1 MSGHTLVTVPDTA
14 NGRAGKM
21 TTHTMFDGKLQV
33 YQRAGSRV
41 WQCAARVGG
50 KRFRTS
56 TKEQNFSAAK
66 ILAEEWYLGLRGK
79 LKNGEITPDE
89 RTFAY
94 AAKEYLREIKIL
106 TISTRSPRYVEGLEI
121 RLNAHLLPHFGKM
134 ALSSINRGVVQ
145 SYRVKRAEE
154 TIAKT
159 TIPAKPKTTDSP
171 AQPEIPGKPP
181 ARSTMLHE
189 IVHLRQVLKFAEG
202 KGWIPF
208 VPNLS
213 TPYMTQGKKGR
224 RAWFSP
230 EEYQKLYEATRARID
245 EGTRA
250 GWKTHYEDL
259 HDFVL
264 FMANTGLRPDEAL
277 RLEMRDVKIEDDYA
291 TRQTILVIDVRGKT
305 GVGYCKSTHQ
315 AVHPFTRLQ
324 ARRLHEL
331 RLQAVGFENL
341 QRTYP
346 HLNKMEIE
354 ARFQAEIDAVDEKEL
369 LKQLPFALVFPTFNR
384 DAFNKILDEQGLK
397 FDRDGKRRTAYSLR
411 HTYISTRLME
421 GASIHMIANN
431 CRTSV
436 QMIEEHYASH
446 IKDRLDAAA
455 INVMRPKRQR
465 DAGKQQKPANSENH
479 PQQ

>member
-1 MSGHTLVTVPDTA
+1 
-14 NGRAGKM
+14 M

-33 YQRAGSRV
+33 YQRDGSRV
-41 WQCAARVGG
+41 WQSAARVGG
-50 KRFRTS
+50 KRYRIS
-56 TKEQNFSAAK
+56 TGEENFSSAK
-66 ILAEEWYLGLRGK
+66 KIAEEWYLGLRGK
-79 LKNGEITPDE
+79 LAAGVIEPKSKE
-89 RTFAY
+89 RTFAD
-94 AAKEYLREIKIL
+94 AAKEYLREIKVL
-106 TISTRSPRYVEGLEI
+106 TISTRSPRYVDGLEI
-121 RLNAHLLPHFGKM
+121 RLNAHILPYFGKM
-134 ALSSINRGVVQ
+134 ALTSINRGVVQ

-159 TIPAKPKTTDSP
+159 TVPAKPATAESP
-171 AQPEIPGKPP
+171 AQPEISGKPP

-189 IVHLRQVLKFAEG
+189 IVHIRQVLKFAEG

-208 VPNLS
+208 VPSLS
-213 TPYMTQGKKGR
+213 TPYMSQGKKGR

-230 EEYQKLYEATRARID
+230 EEYTQLYEATRARVA
-245 EGTRA
+245 EGART
-250 GWKTHYEDL
+250 GWKSHYEDL

-277 RLEMRDVKIEDDYA
+277 RLEIRDVKIEDDYA

-305 GVGYCKSTHQ
+305 GVGYCKSTHR
-315 AVHPFTRLQ
+315 AVYPFTQLRQ
-324 ARRLHEL
+324 RRLDEL
-331 RLQAVGFENL
+331 RLQAIGFEKL
-341 QRTYP
+341 QKTYP
-346 HLNKMEIE
+346 HLNKAEIA
-354 ARFQAEIDAVDEKEL
+354 ARFQADIAAVDETEL
-369 LKQLPFALVFPTFNR
+369 LKKLPFVRVFPTFNR
-384 DAFNKILDEQGLK
+384 DAFNKILDEQNLK

-411 HTYISTRLME
+411 HTYISTRLIE

-465 DAGKQQKPANSENH
+465 NAAKKSTNSENR
-479 PQQ
+479 PQL

>member
-1 MSGHTLVTVPDTA
+1 
-14 NGRAGKM
+14 M
-21 TTHTMFDGKLQV
+21 TSHIMFDGKLQV
-33 YQRAGSRV
+33 YQRPTSRV

-50 KRFRTS
+50 KRHRKS
-56 TKEQNFSAAK
+56 TEEENFSSAK
-66 ILAEEWYLGLRGK
+66 KIAEEWYLGLRGQLAAGIIVPQSK
-79 LKNGEITPDE
+79 E
-89 RTFAY
+89 RTFGD
-94 AAKEYLREIKIL
+94 AAKEYLREIKVL
-106 TISTRSPRYVEGLEI
+106 AISNRSPRYVEGLEL
-121 RLNAHLLPHFGKM
+121 RLNAHLLPYFGKM
-134 ALSSINRGVVQ
+134 PLSSINRGVVQ
-145 SYRVKRAEE
+145 SYRVKRAED

-159 TIPAKPKTTDSP
+159 TIPAKPETADGP

-202 KGWIPF
+202 KGWIQF

-213 TPYMTQGKKGR
+213 TPYMTQSKKGR

-230 EEYQKLYEATRARID
+230 EEYQQLYEATRARID
-245 EGTRA
+245 EGARA

-277 RLEMRDVKIEDDYA
+277 RLELRDVKIEDDYA

-305 GVGYCKSTHQ
+305 GVGYCKSTHH
-315 AVHPFTRLQ
+315 AVHPFTRLRE
-324 ARRLHEL
+324 RRLREL
-331 RLQAVGFENL
+331 RLQAIDFKGL

-346 HLNKMEIE
+346 HLNKAEIE
-354 ARFQAEIDAVDEKEL
+354 DRFKAEIAAVNEEEL
-369 LKQLPFALVFPTFNR
+369 LKNLPFTRVFPTFDR
-384 DAFNKILDEQGLK
+384 DAFNKILDEQKLK

-465 DAGKQQKPANSENH
+465 KAAKQQKPANADNR
-479 PQQ
+479 PQL